1 MRWFKPNIRSSIHA
15 IFSAVRPKAPVA
27 TEIAEVDIED
37 IRDLMLGMLEGLEG
51 LDGTRVTTLM
61 RRINYASEVAA
72 LWFLRGDL
80 MFMLASVHGETAA
93 REMIASV
100 SAMFE
105 DLLPPGLRSRP
116 SPLGVTD

>member
-15 IFSAVRPKAPVA
+15 IFSVVRPKTAAP
-27 TEIAEVDIED
+27 TEIDEVDIED
-37 IRDLMLGMLEGLEG
+37 IRDLMLGMLEGLE
-51 LDGTRVTTLM
+51 GTRVTTLM

-80 MFMLASVHGETAA
+80 MYLLASVHGETVA

-100 SAMFE
+100 SEMFE

-116 SPLGVTD
+116 SPLGRN